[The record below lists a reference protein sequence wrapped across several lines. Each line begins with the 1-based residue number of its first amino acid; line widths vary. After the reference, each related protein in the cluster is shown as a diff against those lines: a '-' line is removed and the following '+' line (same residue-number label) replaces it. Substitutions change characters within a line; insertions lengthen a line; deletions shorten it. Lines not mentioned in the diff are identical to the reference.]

1 MRSWNKFKNI
11 CTHIIMGTDAVLVGI
26 LLIPVG
32 ILFIIIYFILEITD
46 KIVRLLEVKS

>member
-1 MRSWNKFKNI
+1 MRNWNKFKII
-11 CTHIIMGTDAVLVGI
+11 CAHIIMGTDAVLVGI

-32 ILFIIIYFILEITD
+32 ILLIIIYFIWEITD